1 MCIRDRYDQE
11 QRVTRTRV
19 AQILEGVGS
28 MPFKV
33 TFRKQV
39 ASNDV
44 ADALENED
52 ADDMANKTKRRK
64 ILKRLMEGEERVMN
78 ARLVRDETFDCAIEL
93 GRVRVIDLDKT
104 TPQKEEE
111 RLVDTRTISELIV
124 NHVRYYV

>member
-1 MCIRDRYDQE
+1 M
-11 QRVTRTRV
+11 
-19 AQILEGVGS
+19 
-28 MPFKV
+28 
-33 TFRKQV
+33 